1 MMTGKLANFSSNT
14 GAVLHVRPAFLTTY
28 SFLNLE
34 SLLQQLPVMG
44 AREEDGSG
52 RPFLG
57 CKYRRRAISQTD
69 RTTRVKS
76 VDRNSFNVHFEKI

>member
-44 AREEDGSG
+44 AREEDGS
-52 RPFLG
+52 
-57 CKYRRRAISQTD
+57 
-69 RTTRVKS
+69 
-76 VDRNSFNVHFEKI
+76 